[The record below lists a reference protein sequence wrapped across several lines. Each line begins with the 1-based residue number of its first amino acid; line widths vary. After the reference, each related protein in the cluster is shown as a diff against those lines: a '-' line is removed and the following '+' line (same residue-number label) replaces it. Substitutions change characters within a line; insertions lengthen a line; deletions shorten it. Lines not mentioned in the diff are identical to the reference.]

1 MSTTKRIRARIDPN
15 AIEKITRFFRADE
28 EQVVH
33 ELVQNARRAGATRV
47 QIECGNEHLTVT
59 DNGCGIADPEIV
71 LCCGKS
77 SWKAEVKREDP
88 AGMGLFA
95 LGLRGARI
103 WSRPRDENGKTGAG
117 WKASLTP
124 TVFKGDESCAVKDND
139 EYPEHHGTRV
149 RIEDPTRRW
158 HPANV
163 AEMVKRYELAIEING
178 KPAARDAFLHS
189 GEATYETVWR
199 GVQIAVY
206 HEPFRQPDRRTEI
219 NFHGHVIHEEGIE
232 GITTERDHWWVRID
246 VLDCR
251 HLKLTLPQRESVVR
265 NDFFELLKTKAERSI
280 YRGVEKAGREV
291 RLSHKQWQRARS
303 LGVELETPHAYGRQW
318 VPLTADPYR
327 FYSDSTHTLQGPA
340 TRLSRKIRA
349 SNQQVLFRALIL
361 NPELG
366 KKLNLITETEE
377 LEGFH
382 WYDRLPRVTHLEA
395 RITDADGGTST
406 INMDNSARPYQHADD
421 RLVDSIEL
429 HLTIAN
435 PETGNVSEVTL
446 PTDVAFKNSETNTRP
461 EDAGIL
467 LRKKTTAKDR
477 KEIRGV
483 LVDGFLRTT
492 EDPDDGGYEE
502 QTEGFRLEAAAA
514 LTTLTRGRKAA
525 ATDTIRDMVD
535 REIAWRVPEG
545 HGLRIDIDTKGTTE
559 VTLTPATTED
569 NTPVKTDN

>member
-1 MSTTKRIRARIDPN
+1 M
-15 AIEKITRFFRADE
+15 
-28 EQVVH
+28 
-33 ELVQNARRAGATRV
+33 
-47 QIECGNEHLTVT
+47 QIECGGEHLTVT

-103 WSRPRDENGKTGAG
+103 WSRPRDENGRTAAG

-124 TVFKGDESCAVKDND
+124 TVFKGEESCAVKDNN
-139 EYPEHHGTRV
+139 EYPDDHGTRV
-149 RIEDPTRRW
+149 RIEDPTERW

-163 AEMVKRYELAIEING
+163 AEMVKRYAVAIEING

-189 GEATYETVWR
+189 GEATYETEWR
-199 GVQIAVY
+199 GMRIAVY

-219 NFHGHVIHEEGIE
+219 NFHGLVIHEEGIE
-232 GITTERDHWWVRID
+232 GITTDRDHWWVRID
-246 VLDCR
+246 VQNCQ

-265 NDFFELLKTKAERSI
+265 NEFFEQLKIKAERSI
-280 YRGVEKAGREV
+280 YRAVEKAGREV

-303 LGVELETPHAYGRQW
+303 LGVEIETPHAYGRQW
-318 VPLTADPYR
+318 APLTADPYR
-327 FYSDSTHTLQGPA
+327 FYCDSTHTLQGPA

-349 SNQQVLFRALIL
+349 SNQQVLLRALIL
-361 NPELG
+361 NPKLE

-377 LEGFH
+377 LEGFD
-382 WYDRLPRVTHLEA
+382 WYDRLPRVTQLEA

-406 INMDNSARPYQHADD
+406 IEMHKSETPYQHADD

-429 HLTIAN
+429 HVTITN
-435 PETGNVSEVTL
+435 PEDGTVSEVTL

-461 EDAGIL
+461 EDAGIV
-467 LRKKTTAKDR
+467 LRKNTTAKDR

-492 EDPDDGGYEE
+492 EDPDDGSYEA
-502 QTEGFRLEAAAA
+502 QTEGFQREAAAA
-514 LTTLTRGRKAA
+514 LTTLTKGQKAA

-545 HGLRIDIDTKGTTE
+545 HGLRIEIDTKGNSE
-559 VTLTPATTED
+559 ITLTPPTTED
-569 NTPVKTDN
+569 GAAAQSDK